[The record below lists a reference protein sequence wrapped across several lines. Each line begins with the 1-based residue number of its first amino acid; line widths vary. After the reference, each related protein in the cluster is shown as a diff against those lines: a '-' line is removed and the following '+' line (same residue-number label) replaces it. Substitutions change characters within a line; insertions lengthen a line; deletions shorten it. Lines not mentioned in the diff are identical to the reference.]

1 MLQDIVLTMIGPDRP
16 GLVQML
22 TDRVAEHGGNWLE
35 SRMSH
40 LGGHFAGI
48 ARVQVPPE
56 RVAELRR
63 SLGALAAQGLR
74 VSVDLGDG
82 AAGVMQGQ
90 AAVLELVGN
99 DRPGIL
105 KAVSGVLA
113 SHRVN
118 VEELTSDCVNAPM
131 DGGRLFRARVQVVA
145 PAGVKLAAVQADLER
160 IAADLMVDVKLTTL
174 GQ

>member
-1 MLQDIVLTMIGPDRP
+1 MLQDIVLTVIGADRP
-16 GLVQML
+16 GLVQLL

-48 ARVQVPPE
+48 ARVQVPAE
-56 RVAELRR
+56 RVGELRR
-63 SLGALAAQGLR
+63 TLDGLAAEGLR

-82 AAGVMQGQ
+82 AAAGVKGQ

-118 VEELTSDCVNAPM
+118 VEELTSDCINAPM
-131 DGGRLFRARVQVVA
+131 DGGQLFQARVQVIA
-145 PAGVKLAAVQADLER
+145 PPGVKLAAVQADLER
-160 IAADLMVDVKLTTL
+160 IAADLMVDVKLTERK
-174 GQ
+174 